1 LKGGNSG
8 ERQRLFW
15 RAVALLV
22 AALVVAPLI
31 VLLTRIG
38 EASAFVAPEI
48 QAIDDATFDTILKEP
63 QLAEWVITLRKQ
75 RRYKPHTLTANEERL
90 LALEARIAEL
100 EAAHSAAQRGGAA
113 GLLRSAVAALLF
125 GVAWAFAWYTPA
137 YLVALAWANLRRGWV
152 AGNTTPAAGEE

>member
-1 LKGGNSG
+1 MAMTIAIDKLDKIGVAGVRKEMLEHG
-8 ERQRLFW
+8 IPDIAADRVE
-15 RAVALLV
+15 ALLR
-22 AALVVAPLI
+22 A
-31 VLLTRIG
+31 
-38 EASAFVAPEI
+38 
-48 QAIDDATFDTILKEP
+48 DTLEKLKP
-63 QLAEWVITLRKQ
+63 
-75 RRYKPHTLTANEERL
+75 L
-90 LALEARIAEL
+90 LADSPTGLLGIAEL